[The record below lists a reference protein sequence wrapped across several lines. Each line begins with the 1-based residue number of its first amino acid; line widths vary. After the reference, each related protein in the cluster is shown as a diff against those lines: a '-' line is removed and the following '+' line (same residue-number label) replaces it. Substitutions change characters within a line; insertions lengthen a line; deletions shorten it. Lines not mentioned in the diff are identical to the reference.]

1 VNTTARDIVRDYSA
15 RIEGAG
21 IFFAPHI
28 PTRRLKNAIRG
39 FAPGVSESDVLVLV
53 DGSFLGSGKAGG
65 LLTEDTLHVCNLG
78 EEPQRIPLADVDRI
92 AIADNGKCLRVND
105 MDFLVIDL
113 PDAGSR
119 RLFAQMLRD
128 VSLLQEGKRVVRTSV
143 REIVEHHSTIVRAM
157 HVFFAPHI
165 PNRKLKNAIR
175 SFAPGVSE
183 DDVLV
188 LVDGT
193 ASGSAKHGIVLT
205 EDALYIRDR
214 DLQERIALADIEK
227 VTYLRRTGVL
237 QVNSMKLGVLCRGQ
251 ESMSR
256 FARMMR
262 EIAALRTEVSVRS
275 PLETPGQA
283 PAFETTTSPDG
294 PGGAVSSMEVPRIAS
309 FLRERLQET
318 DYAYMAPDMPVETE
332 ATARASFRIPEHE
345 TLLALV
351 PFAGSDKH
359 GVAFTDG
366 GMYMK
371 RAFHEPAAVAYS
383 ELSACPYSRFRDM
396 VPEDEGPQGNDAAAL
411 CRDVKTLVM
420 YGDPNA
426 RPAPP
431 DPGGNPHP
439 VRAWFIFA
447 GSFVLFMLLVP
458 GVVGVEI
465 LAKAGYVHLAG
476 WVALVSGLSWF
487 AWFHSHRVVVRKKDR
502 FAVSTVVKR
511 TAVGVLASAGL
522 AGAVLLDRHASAQ
535 NGVKLMEGA
544 GVVAGSLAGVVVCM
558 AVFFKVSHWIHGS
571 RMASAVRRVASRYLE
586 NERVSGLTGL
596 PGLLDAGVCE
606 LDDDA
611 HVREVC
617 RAVAR
622 ESGDPLGP
630 YRETLRD
637 IDLMDF
643 FEFARD
649 RGYDLVRYGT
659 PEELAREVRQGAW
672 HQAG

>member
-1 VNTTARDIVRDYSA
+1 MNTTAREIVRDYSA
-15 RIEGAG
+15 RIEGVG

-28 PTRRLKNAIRG
+28 PTRRLKNAIRS
-39 FAPGVSESDVLVLV
+39 FAPGVSESDALVLV

-78 EEPQRIPLADVDRI
+78 EEPQRIALADVDRV
-92 AIADNGKCLRVND
+92 AIAENGKSLRVND

-113 PDAGSR
+113 PNEGSR
-119 RLFAQMLRD
+119 HLFAQMVRD

-143 REIVEHHSTIVRAM
+143 RDIVQHHSTIVRAV

-165 PNRKLKNAIR
+165 PTRKLKNAIR
-175 SFAPGVSE
+175 SVAPGVSE
-183 DDVLV
+183 GDVLV

-193 ASGSAKHGIVLT
+193 ASGRATHGIVLT
-205 EDALYIRDR
+205 EDALYVRDR
-214 DLQERIALADIEK
+214 DLQERIALADIKK
-227 VTYLRRTGVL
+227 VTYGHRTGAL
-237 QVNSMKLGVLCRGQ
+237 HVNSMKLGILCRGQ
-251 ESMSR
+251 ESMHR
-256 FARMMR
+256 FARMLR
-262 EIAALRTEVSVRS
+262 EIAALRAGSTVRS
-275 PLETPGQA
+275 TLETPGQA
-283 PAFETTTSPDG
+283 PASEATTSPDG

-309 FLRERLQET
+309 FLRERLEEPAH
-318 DYAYMAPDMPVETE
+318 AYTAPDIPAETE
-332 ATARASFRIPEHE
+332 ATARASFRIPGHE

-351 PFAGSDKH
+351 PFSGSDKH

-366 GMYMK
+366 GMYVK
-371 RAFHEPAAVAYS
+371 RAVHEPEAMTYS
-383 ELSACPYSRFRDM
+383 ELPACPYSRFREM
-396 VPEDEGPQGNDAAAL
+396 VPEDEGPQANGVAAL

-426 RPAPP
+426 RPVPT
-431 DPGGNPHP
+431 DPRGNPHP
-439 VRAWFIFA
+439 VRDWFIFA
-447 GSFVLFMLLVP
+447 GSFVLFVILIP
-458 GVVGVEI
+458 GVIGVEI

-511 TAVGVLASAGL
+511 TAVGVLAAAGF
-522 AGAVLLDRHASAQ
+522 AGAVLLDRLHTSAP
-535 NGVKLMEGA
+535 NGVRLMEGA
-544 GVVAGSLAGVVVCM
+544 GAVAASLAGVVVCM
-558 AVFFKVSHWIHGS
+558 AVFFKVRQWIHGR

-586 NERVSGLTGL
+586 NERASGLTGL

-606 LDDDA
+606 LDGDA
-611 HVREVC
+611 RVREVC

-622 ESGDPLGP
+622 ESDDPLGP

-659 PEELAREVRQGAW
+659 PEELAREVRQGGL
-672 HQAG
+672 QAG